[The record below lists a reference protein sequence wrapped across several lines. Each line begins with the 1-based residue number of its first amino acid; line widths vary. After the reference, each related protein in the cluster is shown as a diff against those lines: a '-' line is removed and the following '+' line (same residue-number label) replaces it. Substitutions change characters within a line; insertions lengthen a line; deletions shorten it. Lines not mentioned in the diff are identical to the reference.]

1 MLQDVHSR
9 KITLP
14 VNAPIGST
22 VVVAA
27 VPGAWIYVHEL
38 IGDLAAAGSLEI
50 LSGATSLAKFY
61 LGDGQG
67 LTEQDEPGMDGVAR
81 FMCKP
86 GDAFILVT
94 TGGAFNGSIDYSLRY

>member
-1 MLQDVHSR
+1 MLQDVHST
-9 KITLP
+9 KISLP
-14 VNAPIGST
+14 VNAPVGT
-22 VVVAA
+22 TTVVAA

-50 LSGATSLAKFY
+50 RSGTTSLGKFY

-67 LTEQDEPGMDGVAR
+67 LTEQDEPGSDNTPR

-86 GDAFILVT
+86 GDTFNLVV